1 MRGDKEIERDQWVEI
16 FITKCYGGNM
26 GYSTQIFHNYSTPST
41 SGKGKSSSWNLV
53 ESIKA
58 LPRMRVR
65 DNLPN
70 SWLVASLSSVP

>member
-1 MRGDKEIERDQWVEI
+1 
-16 FITKCYGGNM
+16 M